1 MTGRF
6 AASPARAG
14 MYPRGRAASRNRK
27 GFPRT
32 RGDVPRKDLSMNATK
47 KLPPHARGC
56 TVCGPTAMA
65 TKSASPARAGM
76 YLERRA
82 GARSGASFPR
92 TRGDVPASLRAVFAG
107 AWLPPHARG
116 CTDDGLPG
124 RDAPRASPARAGMYR
139 AREGAPCQPGRFPR
153 TRGDV
158 PYDEL
163 AGRSRPRLPPHAR
176 GCTRPRDVQRRVRR
190 APPPPRARGRTRY
203 NPPFPFPVGAN
214 GRPVAV
220 RRHLPHPS
228 AVASVRGLRA
238 ESGRD
243 RRMARLVRRAAARRP
258 RAPRPPKPLRAAGLA
273 DAASLRPPAR
283 SGSRA
288 GAGQA

>member
-1 MTGRF
+1 M
-6 AASPARAG
+6 
-14 MYPRGRAASRNRK
+14 SR
-27 GFPRT
+27 T
-32 RGDVPRKDLSMNATK
+32 
-47 KLPPHARGC
+47 
-56 TVCGPTAMA
+56 
-65 TKSASPARAGM
+65 
-76 YLERRA
+76 
-82 GARSGASFPR
+82 
-92 TRGDVPASLRAVFAG
+92 
-107 AWLPPHARG
+107 WLPPHARG
-116 CTDDGLPG
+116 CTDPGHGL
-124 RDAPRASPARAGMYR
+124 APRKRASPARAGMYR
-139 AREGAPCQPGRFPR
+139 ADTRVRTQPKSFPR

-158 PYDEL
+158 P
-163 AGRSRPRLPPHAR
+163 GRYPSSYTAQKLPPHAR
-176 GCTRPRDVQRRVRR
+176 GCTGPIPEFVHSPKASPAR
-190 APPPPRARGRTRY
+190 AGMYPAARCPAASPTCSPPPPPRARGRTRY

-258 RAPRPPKPLRAAGLA
+258 RAPRPPEPLRAAGLA

-283 SGSRA
+283 SGPRA